1 MMSNIPKLRF
11 PEFSGEWEEKN
22 FYEVFDILQNNTFSR
37 DQLNNENGFVR
48 NIHYG
53 DVLIKYGD
61 YIDCQKEELPFIN
74 LENNLSK
81 YEDTSY
87 VKNGD
92 IIIADTAEDYTAGKV
107 TEICNVKDYKI
118 LSGLHTFLCRTKFEF
133 ASKFL
138 GYKLNSSSYHNQIA
152 PLVAGT
158 KVYSINRKAIGET
171 TITYPS
177 KAEQQK
183 IADFLSNVDSIITA
197 ETKIQNALQ
206 KKKKALM
213 QKLFTR
219 QLRFKS
225 DDGTD
230 FPTWKEKKFS
240 EVFIYHQTNTFSRN
254 MLNYEEGDTYNI
266 HYGDILVKFG
276 SYIDFDNS
284 KIPFINSDVTLNKF
298 VSDSFLKDGDI
309 IIADTA
315 EDESAG
321 KVSEVYNINNKKALS
336 GLHTILCRPK
346 QIFASKYLG
355 YFMNSNV
362 YHKQIVKL
370 LVGTKVLSINKSVI
384 ADTIIQIPC
393 LAEQQKI
400 ADCLSSLDSLIQ
412 NQQKVVTTWQQRKK
426 ALLQQMFI

>member
-1 MMSNIPKLRF
+1 MSNIPKLRF
-11 PEFSGEWEEKN
+11 PEFKGEWEEKKLG
-22 FYEVFDILQNNTFSR
+22 ECLT
-37 DQLNNENGFVR
+37 LL
-48 NIHYG
+48 YG
-53 DVLIKYGD
+53 KDWKDKSSTKKLYPVLGTGGVISYIDEFIYDKPCVLIGRKGSINNPVF
-61 YIDCQKEELPFIN
+61 IDKPFWTV
-74 LENNLSK
+74 
-81 YEDTSY
+81 DTQFYS
-87 VKNGD
+87 
-92 IIIADTAEDYTAGKV
+92 
-107 TEICNVKDYKI
+107 EIHEGY
-118 LSGLHTFLCRTKFEF
+118 SP
-133 ASKFL
+133 KFL
-138 GYKLNSSSYHNQIA
+138 YYIFCTENWSKHDESTG
-152 PLVAGT
+152 V
-158 KVYSINRKAIGET
+158 
-171 TITYPS
+171 PS
-177 KAEQQK
+177 LSAKNVENTHKHIPSFPEQQK

-197 ETKIQNALQ
+197 ETKILNTLQ

-225 DDGTD
+225 ADGTD
-230 FPTWKEKKFS
+230 FPAWEEKKFS

-400 ADCLSSLDSLIQ
+400 ADCLSSMDSLIQ
-412 NQQKVVTTWQQRKK
+412 TQQKVVTTWQQRKK
-426 ALLQQMFI
+426 ALLQQMFV